1 MGKKK
6 VVLIGPAYPYRGGI
20 AAFNERMAREFL
32 SMGYEVDVFT
42 FTLQYPG
49 FLFPGKTQYAE
60 GPAPSD
66 LNIVRCIN
74 STNPLNWRKVAR
86 RIRKEQLDVVFFF
99 FF

>member
-49 FLFPGKTQYAE
+49 FLFLAKRNMPR
-60 GPAPSD
+60 D
-66 LNIVRCIN
+66 
-74 STNPLNWRKVAR
+74 
-86 RIRKEQLDVVFFF
+86 QLLQI
-99 FF
+99 